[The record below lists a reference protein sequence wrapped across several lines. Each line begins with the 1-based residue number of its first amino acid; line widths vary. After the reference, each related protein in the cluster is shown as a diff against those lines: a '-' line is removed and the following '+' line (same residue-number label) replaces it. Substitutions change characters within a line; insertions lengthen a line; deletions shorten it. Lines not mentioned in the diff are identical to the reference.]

1 MRMHFTSSPAHH
13 AGRRNYGV
21 AYGLQ
26 PSRLRPAAAGHCR
39 SLNQSRRA
47 TPALLSTH
55 THIVH
60 ELNSLEGNPM
70 DVRKALGQIR
80 RRLSSTAALCGALLA
95 VASQASAFTCDAIPE
110 IRLNSEQ
117 SQLLK
122 TFKRREDSSGNARLT
137 IVLGPALDCITSN
150 AQDCSVTVSAS
161 GWNEMAS
168 APGKI
173 DKTTAEAIAEDIER
187 YLFAQKDLNP
197 DVKAFFVCLDKYYTE
212 KSQR

>member
-1 MRMHFTSSPAHH
+1 
-13 AGRRNYGV
+13 V
-21 AYGLQ
+21 ARFW
-26 PSRLRPAAAGHCR
+26 PWRLRPA
-39 SLNQSRRA
+39 
-47 TPALLSTH
+47 P
-55 THIVH
+55 
-60 ELNSLEGNPM
+60 
-70 DVRKALGQIR
+70 
-80 RRLSSTAALCGALLA
+80 
-95 VASQASAFTCDAIPE
+95 FTCDAIPE

-122 TFKRREDSSGNARLT
+122 TFKRRKDSSGNARLT